1 MRKYKQ
7 ENLWESTE
15 GTVVLIRLSE
25 MYYILAE
32 CAATPEEAAEFLN
45 KVRSMRGI
53 DPVVCTEANRLDE
66 IEKEYRKEFYGEG
79 QLFFFYKRH
88 AYTTF
93 LHCPVNQMT
102 ESNYMFSWPDNETL
116 FGKTN

>member
-45 KVRSMRGI
+45 KVRSMRGLI
-53 DPVVCTEANRLDE
+53 RLFVQKLTDWMRLKKSTVKNFTGRGNCFSF
-66 IEKEYRKEFYGEG
+66 INVMLTRHFYI
-79 QLFFFYKRH
+79 
-88 AYTTF
+88 A
-93 LHCPVNQMT
+93 P
-102 ESNYMFSWPDNETL
+102 
-116 FGKTN
+116 